1 MGPVDV
7 LSYVQ
12 TAVLAVVAL
21 VLGLFVLRPIL
32 TSATTRPALAAP
44 SPTLAL
50 PPMAGFG
57 SAVLDGEVEPAFDIP
72 GLTRDGQG
80 ALDEAGE
87 DDPASR
93 LRRLIAQRQT
103 ESIEILRNWME
114 HEEEPA

>member
-1 MGPVDV
+1 MSARDPRQYSRITVDLPHNRKLKGATPQAKW
-7 LSYVQ
+7 LS
-12 TAVLAVVAL
+12 VVA
-21 VLGLFVLRPIL
+21 IL
-32 TSATTRPALAAP
+32 WATQNLK
-44 SPTLAL
+44 
-50 PPMAGFG
+50 
-57 SAVLDGEVEPAFDIP
+57 DGEVEPAFDIP

-80 ALDEAGE
+80 ALDETGE